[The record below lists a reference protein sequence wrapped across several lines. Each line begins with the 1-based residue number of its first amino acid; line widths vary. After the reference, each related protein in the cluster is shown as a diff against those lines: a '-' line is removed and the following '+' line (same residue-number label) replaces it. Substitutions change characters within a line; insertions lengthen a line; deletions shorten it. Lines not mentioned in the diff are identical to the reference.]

1 MQGRC
6 HTRNKKDWTRLLI
19 MWDLATIIRMN
30 REKTPVKSILETRK
44 GTFIETSW
52 QGIKSMN
59 RKQLINHLELR
70 GFACYDNDS
79 TESLRETAIEDMEN
93 EYV

>member
-1 MQGRC
+1 
-6 HTRNKKDWTRLLI
+6 

-30 REKTPVKSILETRK
+30 KKREEERKMRILETRK

>member
-1 MQGRC
+1 
-6 HTRNKKDWTRLLI
+6 

-30 REKTPVKSILETRK
+30 KKREEERKMRILETRK

-70 GFACYDNDS
+70 GFACYDTES
-79 TESLRETAIEDMEN
+79 TESLREAAIEDLEN